1 MRNQD
6 ALIMMFLLISIAW
19 VSGCTETNPDREKF
33 IGTWETEQKS
43 NPIGEGN
50 YTDTRTFFANG
61 SYSSTNMGI
70 GAIPGVWYLSQGKLV
85 IDTYFPGRYYYR
97 FSENNT
103 VLTLTSETRGFTEN
117 LTRQ

>member
-1 MRNQD
+1 VTI
-6 ALIMMFLLISIAW
+6 LIMSIAW
-19 VSGCTETNPDREKF
+19 VSGCTESNPDREKF
-33 IGTWETEQKS
+33 IGTWQTGLKN

-50 YTDTRTFFANG
+50 YTDTRTFYANG

-70 GAIPGVWYLSQGKLV
+70 GTIPGTWYLSQGKLI
-85 IDTYFPGRYYYR
+85 IDTYFPGTYAYR

-103 VLTLTSETRGFTEN
+103 VLTLTSETRGFTEY